1 MYIPVW
7 DFLVLIKNNMSQV
20 KKVKNA
26 VWSVGI
32 IIVLLVVLVVISSP
46 RSPVVNGEQAVV
58 AGDNQF
64 LVTETS
70 YDFGAISMKNG
81 MVERDFVLT
90 NNGTSPITV
99 TKLYTSCMCTK
110 ALLKVGDS
118 QAGPFGM
125 PGHAAIPSIRE
136 LVQPGEQATV
146 RVIFDPNA
154 HGPAGVGRI
163 DRVVTVENNGGD
175 PVELRFSALVTP

>member
-1 MYIPVW
+1 
-7 DFLVLIKNNMSQV
+7 MSQT

-26 VWSVGI
+26 MWSVGI
-32 IIVLLVVLVVISSP
+32 IVVFLVVLVVVASP
-46 RSPVVNGEQAVV
+46 RTPAVNGEQ
-58 AGDNQF
+58 GRTESDNQ
-64 LVTETS
+64 LLATETS
-70 YDFGAISMKNG
+70 YNFGSISMKNG

-90 NNGTSPITV
+90 NGGTSPITV

-110 ALLKVGDS
+110 ALLKIGDS
-118 QAGPFGM
+118 QVGPFGM

-136 LVQPGEQATV
+136 LVQPGEQVIV

-154 HGPAGVGRI
+154 HGPAGVGKI